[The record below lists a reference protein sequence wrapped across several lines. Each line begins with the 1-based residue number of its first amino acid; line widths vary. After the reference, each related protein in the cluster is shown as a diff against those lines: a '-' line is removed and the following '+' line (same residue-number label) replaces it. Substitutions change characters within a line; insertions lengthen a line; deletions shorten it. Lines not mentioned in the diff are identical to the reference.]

1 MISTEALTRR
11 FGTFTAVDAVTL
23 DIADGEVFGLLGPNG
38 AGKTTT
44 LRMLAGL
51 IGVTSGR
58 ALVDD
63 LDVRVP
69 AEAAQVRARLGLL
82 PEEPGLYPDLTVRE
96 TLDFFARLQ
105 HVPDR
110 RRRVDDLLERLAL
123 ADRAGARVATLS
135 KGWKQRLAL
144 ARALV
149 NAPRI
154 VFLDEPT
161 ANLDPEASQEVRG
174 IIRDLRDRGCTVVLN
189 THRLE
194 EVERTCDRVGIL
206 RTRLLA
212 IAEPRAL
219 RRAAGGGP
227 AMIGLE
233 HVDAHLIAAV
243 ATRLGVQ
250 PEVREDGIVVPSA
263 PERSMADVVA
273 AVVGAGGRVTRAVV
287 AESSLEDAYL
297 EVLRDATG

>member
-1 MISTEALTRR
+1 MIQTEALTRR
-11 FGTFTAVDAVTL
+11 FGPVTAVDAVTFQ
-23 DIADGEVFGLLGPNG
+23 IADGEVFGLLGPNG

-51 IGVTSGR
+51 IGVTEGR
-58 ALVDD
+58 AVVDG
-63 LDVRVP
+63 LDVRDP
-69 AEAAQVRARLGLL
+69 AQAAQVRARLGLL

-110 RRRVDDLLERLAL
+110 RRRVDDLLDRLAL
-123 ADRAGARVATLS
+123 GERASSRVATLS

-149 NAPRI
+149 NEPRI

-161 ANLDPEASQEVRG
+161 ANLDPEASQEVRA

-219 RRAAGGGP
+219 RRAATDAP
-227 AMIGLE
+227 ATIGLE
-233 HVDAHLIAAV
+233 HVDADLVHAV
-243 ATRLGVQ
+243 AQRLGVQ
-250 PEVREDGIVVPSA
+250 PDVTEDGLVIPCTPSR
-263 PERSMADVVA
+263 PMADVVA
-273 AVVGAGGRVTRAVV
+273 AVVAAGGRITRAVV

-297 EVLRDATG
+297 EVLRDADR